1 MDAHTA
7 SFLLCQ
13 QQVPLSTYLT
23 VPSGSTYDLTQL
35 QNYLCVVNWTMIAQ
49 ELSVEFNVTQI
60 TDYILGQV
68 HILSTKYFRMKW
80 YLTLHL

>member
-13 QQVPLSTYLT
+13 QKVPLSTYLT

-60 TDYILGQV
+60 TDYVLGQV
-68 HILSTKYFRMKW
+68 YIPSTK
-80 YLTLHL
+80 